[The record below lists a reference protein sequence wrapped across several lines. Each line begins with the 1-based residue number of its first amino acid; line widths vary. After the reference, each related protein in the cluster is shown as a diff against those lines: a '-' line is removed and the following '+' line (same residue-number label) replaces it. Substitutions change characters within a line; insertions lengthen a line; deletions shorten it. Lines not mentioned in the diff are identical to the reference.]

1 MVINKGGN
9 LSKEYFKAY
18 MELIMNS
25 MGLSIETAKEKAF
38 LRLFSN
44 NASTLGSIS
53 YNNFISAYCELERE
67 VFSSIK

>member
-25 MGLSIETAKEKAF
+25 MGVSIETAKEKAF
-38 LRLFSN
+38 SRLFSN
-44 NASTLGSIS
+44 KESTLGSIS
-53 YNNFISAYCELERE
+53 YNNFVHAYYEL
-67 VFSSIK
+67 VQDLAP

>member
-9 LSKEYFKAY
+9 LSKEYFKTY
-18 MELIMNS
+18 LELIMNS

-38 LRLFSN
+38 SRLL
-44 NASTLGSIS
+44 STLGSIS
-53 YNNFISAYCELERE
+53 YNNFIRAYCELERE